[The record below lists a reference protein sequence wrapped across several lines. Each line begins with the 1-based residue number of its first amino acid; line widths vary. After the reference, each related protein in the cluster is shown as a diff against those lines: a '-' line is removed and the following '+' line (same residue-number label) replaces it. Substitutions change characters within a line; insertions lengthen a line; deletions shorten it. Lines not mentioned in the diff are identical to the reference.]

1 MKEVIVK
8 FIKNYQHE
16 AKTKKHSIIIDEAK
30 DVGGDGKGPDP
41 YDLLLSA
48 LGGCTSMT
56 LMMYA
61 KQKGWPLEGVQVK
74 LNHEKIHASDCD
86 ECETQGGK
94 LDQITKTIF
103 LKGALTQEQR
113 ERLLEIAERCPV
125 NRTITTECHVVG
137 ELG

>member
-16 AKTKKHSIIIDEAK
+16 AKTKQHSIIIDEAK

-61 KQKGWPLEGVQVK
+61 KLMPVIVMSVKRRRENLTRLPKPSSCGGISLRSREKGFLRLHNGVR
-74 LNHEKIHASDCD
+74 S
-86 ECETQGGK
+86 TG
-94 LDQITKTIF
+94 
-103 LKGALTQEQR
+103 R
-113 ERLLEIAERCPV
+113 
-125 NRTITTECHVVG
+125 
-137 ELG
+137 